1 MKLLKQ
7 FLNYPD
13 LFAGPHSVLNHTMS
27 QVNQKWVGSSGN
39 TPVIRTKEKKSSAF
53 SNGPLPAISLAWG
66 IEREGYYDGRT
77 ETGFSSRDISLSEL
91 VETADKLT
99 AKVTVSNWKMK
110 CVGALNYN
118 ENNMKL
124 ILNIMARDLTT
135 SAFSSVPWIKEI
147 LDDFILLTPTPWG
160 DRGDM
165 QPHQPEHT
173 YVVPAEKLTEQQCKD
188 ISTQINA
195 GWKKFTSNTKRP
207 KDFKLKGPS
216 FGVQDITTNPL
227 VTSNPTIRT
236 NPGSENKSKEEILL
250 FQDKNASTPDHSF
263 MLDVNNIQGFNLG
276 VHICWRSNR
285 LIEAYSRTP
294 TGRHQTATYSTIWYP
309 QIAGFSLIPVPN
321 GATPIPVTGNWPGLV
336 LPKEYAV
343 DYLVR
348 VVDQTQKRQAK
359 GGYRGSYQGVRTL
372 THDDSTYWK
381 VYQKNALEMIATGL
395 PITGITLKKLVGDSK
410 RELPMTIET
419 YKKLPRPEVDVKA
432 IEIGHLRLYRIAES
446 PAKQVSAESLSD
458 MLLPSMPSLLL
469 AVDAQVRIASN
480 DSYTSGGE
488 CYGHCDDDEKV
499 DTTISPGLY
508 TIDRKEKCSRGHDP
522 GRKEYTLGFGDHC
535 NEIITIRRMLAELDV
550 FYDEFRANYVGSEFT
565 GPAPPPQGA
574 ASASRLL
581 GRI

>member
-1 MKLLKQ
+1 
-7 FLNYPD
+7 
-13 LFAGPHSVLNHTMS
+13 MS

-39 TPVIRTKEKKSSAF
+39 VPVIRTKEKKSSA
-53 SNGPLPAISLAWG
+53 SQHGPLPAIPLTWG
-66 IEREGYYDGRT
+66 VERDGSYYGGRG
-77 ETGFSSRDISLSEL
+77 ETGFGSRNISLSEL

-118 ENNMKL
+118 ENNIKQ
-124 ILNIMARDLTT
+124 ILKIMARDLTT

-147 LDDFILLTPTPWG
+147 LDDFILLNPTPWG

-165 QPHQPEHT
+165 QPQHPEHT

-188 ISTQINA
+188 ISTLINA

-207 KDFKLKGPS
+207 KDFKLKAPS
-216 FGVQDITTNPL
+216 FGVQDTRTNPL
-227 VTSNPTIRT
+227 VTFNPTIRT
-236 NPGSENKSKEEILL
+236 NPSADNKKAKEEILL

-263 MLDVNNIQGFNLG
+263 MLDVNNIQGFRLG

-285 LIEAYSRTP
+285 LIESYSPNTP
-294 TGRHQTATYSTIWYP
+294 NRRHQVATYSTLWYP

-321 GATPIPVTGNWPGLV
+321 GAIPIPVTGTGSGLV
-336 LPKEYAV
+336 LPKKYAV
-343 DYLVR
+343 DYFVR

-381 VYQKNALEMIATGL
+381 VYQKNALEKIATGL
-395 PITGITLKKLVGDSK
+395 PITGITLKKLVGDSV

-419 YKKLPRPEVDVKA
+419 YKKLPRPEVDIKP

-446 PAKQVSAESLSD
+446 PAKQVSAEILSD